1 MPSVR
6 TALPTAALLLVVSH
20 GAGFLASR
28 VEAHLPLDEKE
39 ALVEKALQERGE
51 DPGLHLR
58 RAVLHRER
66 RQWDAAAAAYLR
78 AAALG
83 ADPNQVEVALA
94 QVFLEA
100 GLPLTAEMQVERVVV
115 RAPTDATA
123 LITRARIR
131 RTLGQRD
138 GAADDFAR
146 AVALLEQPDP
156 DVVRDAM
163 DAQVAAGRP
172 EAALTLADTAMKR
185 IGPVVSIQ
193 LPAIEI
199 ELARGRS
206 EAALGRLDV
215 LLAQA
220 PRHEV
225 WLAQRAE
232 ILERMGRLDEARS
245 TYAQA
250 LALIQKRPAGRRSE
264 KIAELE
270 RRLEAKL
277 RGPEEAPRP

>member
-1 MPSVR
+1 M
-6 TALPTAALLLVVSH
+6 
-20 GAGFLASR
+20 GFLRAVLALVLALGVACLASP
-28 VEAHLPLDEKE
+28 VGAHLPLDEKE
-39 ALVEKALQERGE
+39 ALVEKALEERGE
-51 DPGLHLR
+51 DPQLHLR
-58 RAVLHRER
+58 RAVLHRQR
-66 RQWDAAAAAYLR
+66 RQWDAAAASYLR

-83 ADPNQVEVALA
+83 ADQNQVEVALA
-94 QVFLEA
+94 QVFLDA
-100 GLPLTAEMQVERVVV
+100 GLPLTAEMQIERVVA

-123 LITRARIR
+123 LITRARVR

-138 GAADDFAR
+138 GAADDFER
-146 AVALLEQPDP
+146 AVALLQHPDP

-172 EAALTLADTAMKR
+172 EAALAVADAAMKR

-193 LPAIEI
+193 LPAIEV

-225 WLAQRAE
+225 WLAQRGD
-232 ILERMGRLDEARS
+232 ILENMGRPDEARS
-245 TYAQA
+245 AYAQA
-250 LALIQKRPAGRRSE
+250 LALIRERPAGRRSE

-270 RRLEAKL
+270 RRLEEKL
-277 RGPEEAPRP
+277 ADRRPALPR

>member
-1 MPSVR
+1 
-6 TALPTAALLLVVSH
+6 
-20 GAGFLASR
+20 
-28 VEAHLPLDEKE
+28 LDEKE
-39 ALVEKALQERGE
+39 ALVDEALAERGE
-51 DPGLHLR
+51 DPELHLR
-58 RAVLHRER
+58 RAVLHRQR

-94 QVFLEA
+94 QVFLET
-100 GLPLTAEMQVERVVV
+100 GLPLTAEMQVEGVVA
-115 RAPTDATA
+115 RAPGDATA
-123 LITRARIR
+123 LVTRARVR

-138 GAADDFAR
+138 GAADDFER
-146 AVALLEQPDP
+146 AVALLEHPDP

-163 DAQVAAGRP
+163 DAQLAAGRP
-172 EAALTLADTAMKR
+172 EAALAVADTAMKR

-245 TYAQA
+245 AYARA
-250 LALIQKRPAGRRSE
+250 LALIRERPARRRSE
-264 KIAELE
+264 KITALE

-277 RGPEEAPRP
+277 ADRSEAPPR